1 MKSTIL
7 NLLIKE
13 KLIMST
19 KKHLHKFLI
28 ITIIALIFNLFIWY
42 YSGSTK
48 ALEFLGGYIIELSL
62 SVDNLFLFL
71 LIFSNFGI
79 NANYQKRVLRYGIF
93 GAIILRFIF
102 VMLGIAVIS
111 KFKWVLNIFG
121 ILLIISGIKIVIGKE
136 DDMSFEDSKLIKI
149 LKKIIPVTDKLHE
162 EKFFVR
168 IDNILHATPLFAI
181 LFLIEGSDI
190 LFAIDSIPA
199 IFAITTDPLI
209 VYSSNILA
217 ILGLRNLYFLL
228 EKLHST
234 FEYVKYGIGAILV
247 FTGIKLG
254 ISFMYHIPVG
264 ISILI
269 IVSVLTISVIASI
282 IITKRKQSL

>member
-1 MKSTIL
+1 MT
-7 NLLIKE
+7 
-13 KLIMST
+13 T
-19 KKHLHKFLI
+19 KKHITKFLI
-28 ITIIALIFNLFIWY
+28 VVFIALIVNLFIWY
-42 YSGSTK
+42 YSGPTK

-71 LIFSNFGI
+71 MIFSSFAI
-79 NANYQKRVLRYGIF
+79 NAKYQKRVLTYGIF

-102 VMLGIAVIS
+102 VILGIAVINQ
-111 KFKWVLNIFG
+111 FKWLLNLFG
-121 ILLIISGIKIVIGKE
+121 ILLIVSGFKIVLGKE
-136 DDMSFEDSKLIKI
+136 DDVSFENSKLIKL
-149 LKKIIPVTDKLHE
+149 LKKVIPVTEKLHN
-162 EKFFVR
+162 EKFFIK
-168 IDNILHATPLFAI
+168 IDNKLYATPLFAI
-181 LFLIEGSDI
+181 LFLIEGSDL

-217 ILGLRNLYFLL
+217 ILGLRNLYFIL

-269 IVSVLTISVIASI
+269 IISILTISVIASI
-282 IITKRKQSL
+282 IITRKK

>member
-1 MKSTIL
+1 
-7 NLLIKE
+7 
-13 KLIMST
+13 MST
-19 KKHLHKFLI
+19 KKHLYKFLL
-28 ITIIALIFNLFIWY
+28 ITCVALIINIIIWFY
-42 YSGSTK
+42 LGSTK

-79 NANYQKRVLRYGIF
+79 IPKYQKRVLRYGIL

-111 KFKWVLNIFG
+111 NFKWILNIFG
-121 ILLIISGIKIVIGKE
+121 ILLIFSGIKIMINNE
-136 DDMSFEDSKLIKI
+136 DDVSFENSKLINI
-149 LKKIIPVTDKLHE
+149 LKKIMPVTEDLHG
-162 EKFFVR
+162 EKFFIR
-168 IDNILHATPLFAI
+168 INNVLHATPLFAL
-181 LFLIEGSDI
+181 LFLIEGSDV

-234 FEYVKYGIGAILV
+234 FEYVKYGVGLILI

-254 ISFMYHIPVG
+254 ISFMYHIPVA
-264 ISILI
+264 ISIFI
-269 IVSVLTISVIASI
+269 IIFILTVSVIISIMLT
-282 IITKRKQSL
+282 RKK